1 MTVYDI
7 FAEYCDKVFSSS
19 PRMTPKG
26 KLIFNSNIDSEIT
39 LSNLS
44 YTSLTENKKR
54 CEKISK
60 VSLMT
65 NSRFYDYIIENK
77 ETKGTSICR
86 ERFLD
91 ASIGKSVYPENG
103 ENLIE
108 NSNLNSYEVQVT
120 CPYNLT
126 YCLGYK
132 CKVESIAEKL
142 QVAEIEYSYNSKGEE
157 TKLILRR
164 CK

>member
-1 MTVYDI
+1 MKTPVELAKAQEEL
-7 FAEYCDKVFSSS
+7 AETAAHVMDN
-19 PRMTPKG
+19 M
-26 KLIFNSNIDSEIT
+26 
-39 LSNLS
+39 
-44 YTSLTENKKR
+44 
-54 CEKISK
+54 
-60 VSLMT
+60 
-65 NSRFYDYIIENK
+65 IIENK

-91 ASIGKSVYPENG
+91 ASVGKNVYPENG

>member
-1 MTVYDI
+1 
-7 FAEYCDKVFSSS
+7 
-19 PRMTPKG
+19 
-26 KLIFNSNIDSEIT
+26 
-39 LSNLS
+39 
-44 YTSLTENKKR
+44 
-54 CEKISK
+54 
-60 VSLMT
+60 MT

-132 CKVESIAEKL
+132 CKVESIARKTASCWNRVFL
-142 QVAEIEYSYNSKGEE
+142 
-157 TKLILRR
+157 
-164 CK
+164 